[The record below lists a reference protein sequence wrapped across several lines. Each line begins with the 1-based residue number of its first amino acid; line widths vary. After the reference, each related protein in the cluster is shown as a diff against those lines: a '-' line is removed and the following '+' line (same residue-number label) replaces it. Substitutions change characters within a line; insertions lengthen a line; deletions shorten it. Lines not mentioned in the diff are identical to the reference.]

1 MSGVRTWRI
10 EERAH
15 LVWSPVTCFSPVS
28 DEYAMAEQGTD
39 SCSAGQLQT
48 PAALIS
54 TSVSGTLYLKG
65 RGQVSHWKQGGG
77 WLWLEADWG
86 MSACSP
92 MRIQVWNVAAPWHWK
107 YSLCVPSGSNNR
119 VHPSH
124 CRHTVR
130 FRRDRAPESR
140 RKAGFIGLSPS

>member
-1 MSGVRTWRI
+1 MSGVRTWRT

-15 LVWSPVTCFSPVS
+15 LVWSPVTFFSPVS

-39 SCSAGQLQT
+39 SCSVDQLQT

-65 RGQVSHWKQGGG
+65 RGQVSHWKQGEVGYG
-77 WLWLEADWG
+77 LKQTEEWVLAPLWEFK
-86 MSACSP
+86 
-92 MRIQVWNVAAPWHWK
+92 VWNVAAPWHWK